1 MLFWYAGASGA
12 LPLLATGPDA
22 DVTEEGLHRV
32 HPSVMEAAWVRPNLD
47 LSLYSR
53 ILLLPTAVQFRDVG
67 EQRFNA
73 RTRIG
78 ETEFPIDDE
87 KKEWLREVW
96 RQAVDARFAQERS
109 YNLHHGAGSDVL
121 VVQGFLVDVVSRIPP
136 TVVGS
141 EFSFVR
147 DPWIASVVLE
157 LRDGM
162 TGELL
167 ARTIDRRYG
176 EGFLEAG
183 SVWMRTEELLDRW
196 ADVLSNRLKQLSDVG
211 GPPGRNTPTWAR

>member
-109 YNLHHGAGSDVL
+109 YNLHQNHMHL
-121 VVQGFLVDVVSRIPP
+121 QPIF
-136 TVVGS
+136 
-141 EFSFVR
+141 
-147 DPWIASVVLE
+147 
-157 LRDGM
+157 
-162 TGELL
+162 
-167 ARTIDRRYG
+167 
-176 EGFLEAG
+176 
-183 SVWMRTEELLDRW
+183 
-196 ADVLSNRLKQLSDVG
+196 
-211 GPPGRNTPTWAR
+211 